1 MEIEKIEL
9 RYVIKHL
16 YLCGKSNKEIQ
27 ASIIKAY
34 GEGVITLRTIQK
46 RTARFEQNDFCLEDK
61 EKKGRPKE
69 KHLRKSLK
77 ALLEEDPYM
86 SARDMSST
94 LNCSKDTVVRILRE
108 DLKMS
113 KVNIQ
118 WIPHE
123 LTQTQ
128 KNQRVQLAM
137 ELLVTLQD
145 TSQHKLIYTQDETW
159 LYWKNPRKSMW
170 LMHGAP
176 RPKAEKKK
184 IGAKKLM
191 ISVIWNVNGIASV
204 VMVPRGETFTKRFF
218 SDVVMEDFS
227 KNVVIPKTRDKKRK
241 IKLHCDNAKTHLI
254 DEKLRTLNVPRL
266 PHPAYS
272 PDLAPCDF
280 FLFGY
285 VKLRLEG
292 RVFSSDEELLHAA
305 VEILQG
311 IDKSTLEKVY
321 EEWIRRLQVCVE
333 NNGEYIE

>member
-1 MEIEKIEL
+1 
-9 RYVIKHL
+9 
-16 YLCGKSNKEIQ
+16 
-27 ASIIKAY
+27 
-34 GEGVITLRTIQK
+34 
-46 RTARFEQNDFCLEDK
+46 
-61 EKKGRPKE
+61 
-69 KHLRKSLK
+69 
-77 ALLEEDPYM
+77 
-86 SARDMSST
+86 
-94 LNCSKDTVVRILRE
+94 
-108 DLKMS
+108 
-113 KVNIQ
+113 
-118 WIPHE
+118 
-123 LTQTQ
+123 
-128 KNQRVQLAM
+128 
-137 ELLVTLQD
+137 
-145 TSQHKLIYTQDETW
+145 
-159 LYWKNPRKSMW
+159 
-170 LMHGAP
+170 
-176 RPKAEKKK
+176 
-184 IGAKKLM
+184 M

-241 IKLHCDNAKTHLI
+241 IKLHCDNSKTHLI